1 MNKIDIRVQ
10 PSMVVEINHEY
21 DDYFEFTIND
31 GVDVTLKNGD
41 SYVGD
46 ITEIN
51 SDSFKIMDAESD
63 DENIVTIKFNDIED
77 IYEG

>member
-10 PSMVVEINHEY
+10 PTIVVEINHEY
-21 DDYFEFTIND
+21 DDHFEFTIND

-41 SYVGD
+41 SCVGD
-46 ITEIN
+46 IVEIH
-51 SDSFKIMDAESD
+51 SDNFKIKDAESD
-63 DENIVTIKFNDIED
+63 DERILTVYYKDIDD